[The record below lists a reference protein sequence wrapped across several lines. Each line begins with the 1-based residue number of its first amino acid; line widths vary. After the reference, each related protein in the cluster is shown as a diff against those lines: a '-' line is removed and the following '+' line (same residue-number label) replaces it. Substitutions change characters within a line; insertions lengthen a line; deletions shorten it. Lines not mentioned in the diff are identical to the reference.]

1 MIRSSKK
8 ISKLNDTLLVTG
20 GCGFIGS
27 HVADY
32 LIESGKNVL
41 VLDDLSTGDI
51 NNLSTG
57 AHFRQGSMTDRS
69 FLESIF
75 NEFSICGI
83 IHEAS
88 HINTNV
94 KSEDPKFDVVTN
106 VLGTINLI
114 ELALKYEITKF
125 VYASSVAVYGHFIP
139 MPALEEGPVA
149 PVHSYG
155 IAKLCAEN
163 YINYYKNIHGFKAN
177 IARYGNIYG
186 PRQPIY
192 GEVGVIAI
200 FADKIEKEQPL
211 PVYGDGEHIRDFL
224 FIEDA
229 VEATIALFNH
239 TEMDTFNVASGK
251 GVSVNQIFSQ
261 MEKCAPYPL
270 KRINQAERVGEFRE
284 FYSDISKISEKVG
297 WYPKIDLAEGIA
309 LTLDNS
315 PSKK

>member
-51 NNLSTG
+51 YNLSTG

-75 NEFSICGI
+75 IEFSIFGI

-106 VLGTINLI
+106 VLWTINLI
-114 ELALKYEITKF
+114 
-125 VYASSVAVYGHFIP
+125 
-139 MPALEEGPVA
+139 
-149 PVHSYG
+149 
-155 IAKLCAEN
+155 
-163 YINYYKNIHGFKAN
+163 
-177 IARYGNIYG
+177 
-186 PRQPIY
+186 
-192 GEVGVIAI
+192 
-200 FADKIEKEQPL
+200 
-211 PVYGDGEHIRDFL
+211 
-224 FIEDA
+224 
-229 VEATIALFNH
+229 
-239 TEMDTFNVASGK
+239 
-251 GVSVNQIFSQ
+251 
-261 MEKCAPYPL
+261 
-270 KRINQAERVGEFRE
+270 
-284 FYSDISKISEKVG
+284 
-297 WYPKIDLAEGIA
+297 
-309 LTLDNS
+309 
-315 PSKK
+315 